1 MQELSETETES
12 KKQKVRSFLFAIV
25 VIIFIITTFTIPFL
39 QVFFPVKSI
48 SVINA
53 TNAYNKIDN
62 AKLIAE
68 KQLRSIIY
76 DYHKKV
82 INDQEFNTEISI
94 YVPLIQKL
102 EKESEA
108 LSINLQN
115 IKKQDK
121 VFGFR
126 TLKVFFANLGMP
138 VVAVFL
144 GFFLLFLFNKEQDL
158 FFRKVILAFGFVGT
172 ITGLFYVV
180 WVFYPKGD
188 LPETTYIVMQL
199 SFAISGAL
207 VAFIVGKYFFA
218 LSQLNLKIKIQDL
231 LSFITSDVKRKYISK
246 HDRRE
251 FISDYLGEIEKL
263 SKK

>member
-1 MQELSETETES
+1 
-12 KKQKVRSFLFAIV
+12 
-25 VIIFIITTFTIPFL
+25 
-39 QVFFPVKSI
+39 
-48 SVINA
+48 
-53 TNAYNKIDN
+53 
-62 AKLIAE
+62 
-68 KQLRSIIY
+68 
-76 DYHKKV
+76 
-82 INDQEFNTEISI
+82 
-94 YVPLIQKL
+94 
-102 EKESEA
+102 
-108 LSINLQN
+108 
-115 IKKQDK
+115 
-121 VFGFR
+121 
-126 TLKVFFANLGMP
+126 MP